1 MTNIIKHNQTLWFT
15 LLFKT
20 GVLWDYTLCQG
31 LQKEWTF
38 HRQFESWS
46 PCCTSKSLLHNFQ
59 FLLVVVQ
66 NIFLLVVQNNSFF
79 TGCCSEQFFT
89 GCSEQFFFYWSLFR
103 TFFFF
108 RKRRLTLHF
117 HCSVSSSTA
126 FLQTRGTGEQTGDT
140 SQFPRLTYKWVWK
153 SLNQGPWRGD
163 ITNMSTRSMHG
174 GRSWAKARKGL
185 CQNFWSQTKF

>member
-1 MTNIIKHNQTLWFT
+1 MTNIVKHNQTLWFT

-66 NIFLLVVQNNSFF
+66 NIF
-79 TGCCSEQFFT
+79 FT
-89 GCSEQFFFYWSLFR
+89 GCSEQFFFYWLLFR
-103 TFFFF
+103 TIFYFF

-117 HCSVSSSTA
+117 HCSASSSTA

-140 SQFPRLTYKWVWK
+140 SQFPWLTCKWVWK
-153 SLNQGPWRGD
+153 SLNQGPWLGD
-163 ITNMSTRSMHG
+163 ITSMSTRSMPVAEVA
-174 GRSWAKARKGL
+174 RRRKGAL
-185 CQNFWSQTKF
+185 PIILD